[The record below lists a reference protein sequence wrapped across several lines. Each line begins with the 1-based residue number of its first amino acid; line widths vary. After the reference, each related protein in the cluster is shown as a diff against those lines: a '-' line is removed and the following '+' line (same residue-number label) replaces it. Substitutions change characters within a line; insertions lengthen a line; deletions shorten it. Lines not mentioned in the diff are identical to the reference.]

1 MNISLK
7 AYKEREKS
15 RNANHGRCVV
25 PPSVFISTHL
35 LHPDIFFFLVCHPE
49 ALETVLLFYISKQ
62 TRTQYCK
69 MSWKTHPCPLMP
81 FDVLKYKHLSG
92 SHFLPPLP
100 FIAASLPHHPLA
112 RCWKRAWRT
121 AATDSTCTW
130 PPGTSLTAC
139 LSRSSPLRPI
149 PQPSFKKK
157 YWLSSRYTDW
167 LSWLVFM
174 GCFRCLGYLGSGEIS
189 HLSCGISLRYA
200 PFWLCP
206 LGILRVV
213 WAMRW
218 LSQQKRPHLWRE
230 LFTLF
235 L

>member
-1 MNISLK
+1 MPPWPPPQAQRCHAGPEEEAEWEQELQRGDAHTHGEIWHRLVTVVITVNISLK

-49 ALETVLLFYISKQ
+49 ALEAVLLFYISKQ

-112 RCWKRAWRT
+112 RCWKRA
-121 AATDSTCTW
+121 
-130 PPGTSLTAC
+130 
-139 LSRSSPLRPI
+139 
-149 PQPSFKKK
+149 
-157 YWLSSRYTDW
+157 
-167 LSWLVFM
+167 
-174 GCFRCLGYLGSGEIS
+174 
-189 HLSCGISLRYA
+189 
-200 PFWLCP
+200 
-206 LGILRVV
+206 
-213 WAMRW
+213 
-218 LSQQKRPHLWRE
+218 
-230 LFTLF
+230 
-235 L
+235 